1 MKIEFMSEF
10 KKAHIVLLVGTIVII
25 FAFGIG
31 AVIASAATF
40 KNFSAE
46 FYIAGRDVSGLTVPQ
61 AEKLIASDVAVLS
74 RGVRVEIP
82 GFAPQTIQIPAS
94 ALDVSETIAS
104 AKGVAS
110 RGALTRR
117 MRDAL
122 GFAVREDV
130 GLVVDENVIENL
142 ITQDLVASW
151 NLPLSFPKNAGYEL
165 TAYGNAFQITP
176 AIAGQNIDLSQ
187 MRADFLEALSAGKNS
202 ITASVIQSEPEITT
216 AMAQDALGKFGD
228 YAAEARKGRRIKIK
242 EKVIEISSY
251 DFAPLLQLKLQGSEV
266 VLDVNPAAL
275 TGLIGAQAKAL
286 EQQPKN
292 AVFQYDGTRVTKFE
306 PHQTG
311 VAIDWDAIARE
322 LRASLDSKSETITA
336 ATKDAEPEIKLESL
350 NTLGINELIGVGSS
364 DFKGSPKNR
373 IHNITVGMN
382 SLKNV
387 LIAPGETFS
396 LIKTLGNIDGEAGYL
411 QELVIKDNKTQP
423 EFGGGLCQIG
433 TTVFRAAM
441 GAGFPIVE
449 RRNHSYQVG
458 YYFENGVSGTDAT
471 IYDPKPDFR
480 FLNDTGH
487 WVLLDPH
494 MDGAILNFKFW
505 GTPDG
510 RKASRTIPKT
520 LATQPAPP
528 KKEIFTTD
536 LPPGKVKCTEKAHS
550 GATMMFTYSVEYP
563 DGTVKKEDFKSYYKP
578 WAEVCLVGVA
588 ATSTAPVSDVTIP
601 AVISPD
607 ASGATGN

>member
-1 MKIEFMSEF
+1 MKIEFLSEF
-10 KKAHIVLLVGTIVII
+10 KKTHVVLFVGTIVII

-31 AVIASAATF
+31 AIIASAATF

-61 AEKLIASDVAVLS
+61 AEKLIASDALALS
-74 RGVRVEIP
+74 QGIQVIIP
-82 GFAPQTIQIPAS
+82 GFAVQTIQIPAS
-94 ALDVSETIAS
+94 AVDVAQTMAV

-122 GFAVREDV
+122 GFVGREDV
-130 GLVVDENVIENL
+130 GLVVNEAVIENL
-142 ITQDLVASW
+142 ITQDLVKSW
-151 NLPLSFPKNAGYEL
+151 NLPLSFPRNAEYEL
-165 TAYGNAFQITP
+165 TAYGSSFQIIP
-176 AIAGQNIDLSQ
+176 AVAGQNVDLSQ
-187 MRADFLEALSAGKNS
+187 LRTDLLEVVAAGKNS
-202 ITASVIQSEPEITT
+202 VTASITQSDPEIST
-216 AMAQDALGKFGD
+216 ALAQEALGKFGD
-228 YAAEARKGRRIKIK
+228 YAAEVRKGRRIKIK
-242 EKVIEISSY
+242 DKTIEIIGY
-251 DFAPLLQLKLQGSEV
+251 DFASHLQLKLRGNEI
-266 VLDVNPAAL
+266 VLEVNPLMLKAKFAEQAAM
-275 TGLIGAQAKAL
+275 L
-286 EQQPKN
+286 EQSPKN
-292 AVFQYDGTRVTKFE
+292 AIFQYDGTRVTKFV

-311 VAIDWDAIARE
+311 VAIDWDVIAQD
-322 LRASLDSKSETITA
+322 LRASLDSKSETITV

-396 LIKTLGNIDGEAGYL
+396 LMKTLGEIDGEAGYL
-411 QELVIKDNKTQP
+411 QELVIKDNKTQA
-423 EFGGGLCQIG
+423 EYGGGLCQIG

-601 AVISPD
+601 AIISPD
-607 ASGATGN
+607 ASGTTGN